1 MSELDNPVWW
11 AITGSQHELATATSL
26 AARFDPDVSPFG
38 AFSEEPTPDHWGDL
52 ARLVGPG
59 GTVALTGA
67 IGRPPAEWRVLMSI
81 PGVQMVGDQVSPD
94 PETPPTMES
103 PPDRPRT
110 AGGGGRSRHAGPGG
124 RGPDPGP
131 SSPARS
137 SSAVTSASADE
148 AGSWPW
154 PVSVCARP
162 GSPRSAPWPRP
173 PTTGNRGSASS
184 WSGPWWR
191 RYSAAARSPF
201 LHASS
206 ENTVAVRLYERLGF
220 TLRREV
226 SFLVLEAPG

>member
-26 AARFDPDVSPFG
+26 AGRFDPDVSPFG

-67 IGRPPAEWRVLMSI
+67 IGRPPAEWRVLLSI
-81 PGVQMVGDQVSPD
+81 PGRPDGRRPGQLGPGDATDRGVAPGQA
-94 PETPPTMES
+94 PTA
-103 PPDRPRT
+103 RR
-110 AGGGGRSRHAGPGG
+110 GGRSGHAGPGG
-124 RGPDPGP
+124 RGPTRTLPPPHGRVRRLPRRP
-131 SSPARS
+131 STRSARGHGRRASAPARLRRDQRRGHGHRPP
-137 SSAVTSASADE
+137 AP
-148 AGSWPW
+148 G
-154 PVSVCARP
+154 AR
-162 GSPRSAPWPRP
+162 RAPRP
-173 PTTGNRGSASS
+173 SRG
-184 WSGPWWR
+184 GVGL
-191 RYSAAARSPF
+191 ARGEMPF